1 MSGNFELVCKKCG
14 SEKVVRSGVVG
25 GRQRFRCKG
34 CGCNFRLG
42 DNRTDEKIAAKK
54 ALCIL
59 WYAMGK
65 GSYRMMGRIL
75 DVDHSLVY
83 RWVRD
88 FGKSLAEPKVAS
100 DILGLEFD
108 EVWHFV
114 GLKKTSFGCLKQLI
128 VEQEKLLPGSLAG
141 AIQQRLGGSIKK
153 LNT

>member
-14 SEKVVRSGVVG
+14 SEKVVRSGIVG

-65 GSYRMMGRIL
+65 GSYRMIGRIL
-75 DVDHSLVY
+75 GLDHSLVY
-83 RWVRD
+83 RWIRD
-88 FGKSLAEPKVAS
+88 FGAGLTEPKVPN
-100 DILGLEFD
+100 DVVEIEFD

-114 GLKKTSFGCLKQLI
+114 GLKKTSYGCLKQLI
-128 VEQEKLLPGSLAG
+128 AAREELLPGFLAG
-141 AIQQRLGGSIKK
+141 AILQRLDGSMIKS
-153 LNT
+153 NI